1 MTGQGS
7 NNAAHC
13 AARYLRA
20 ITERGEAPFDEAWM
34 RSAHASFWDHA
45 RHTVDFTNTM
55 LAQPLPDHIQQVMTA
70 AASRPEVAHRFANGY
85 ANPGRPVR
93 LAARP
98 GHHRRLPGLH
108 SRRDALI
115 RLHRARRSPQPEQR
129 RIGGPRTPSTSADTA
144 SRSSPPNRQRESS
157 QGCPKLPVRKSSER

>member
-34 RSAHASFWDHA
+34 LSAHASFWDHA

-85 ANPGRPVR
+85 ANPADLCDWLLDPAATAAY
-93 LAARP
+93 LASTAD
-98 GHHRRLPGLH
+98 G
-108 SRRDALI
+108 
-115 RLHRARRSPQPEQR
+115 
-129 RIGGPRTPSTSADTA
+129 TP
-144 SRSSPPNRQRESS
+144 
-157 QGCPKLPVRKSSER
+157 